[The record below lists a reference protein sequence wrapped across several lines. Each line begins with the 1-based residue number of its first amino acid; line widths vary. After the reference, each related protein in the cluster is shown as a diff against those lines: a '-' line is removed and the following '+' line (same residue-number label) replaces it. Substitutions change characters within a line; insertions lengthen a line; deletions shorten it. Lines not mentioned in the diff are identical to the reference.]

1 MITKFPELKS
11 TEVALVR
18 ADNNTGIVLDIDYKA
33 HANVNQIKYSIF
45 DSIESAITYINE
57 NKKTYKNIE
66 FVIYN
71 NFNNVVYRDVSYSE

>member
-18 ADNNTGIVLDIDYKA
+18 ADNNTGIVLDVDYKT
-33 HANVNQIKYSIF
+33 HTNMNQIKYSIF

-57 NKKTYKNIE
+57 NKKMYKNVE
-66 FVIYN
+66 FVVYN
-71 NFNNVVYRDVSYSE
+71 NLNNVIYRDVFYSE